1 MTTFIF
7 LTGAPRVGKDT
18 YALHLKEHYLK
29 NALSVQII
37 RLADH
42 LKDIYKST
50 YKNYTLTED
59 DFKHLRPELFDLSV
73 KIKEKEGVS
82 YFARHLFKVLSPDVK
97 IVIVPDLRFIE
108 EYNFFKSVIDPKK
121 MKVLRVCRK
130 GFNEDSEWNF
140 DINLIPY
147 DDVVVL

>member
-18 YALHLKEHYLK
+18 YANYLKEHYLR

-50 YKNYTLTED
+50 HKNYTLTED

-108 EYNFFKSVIDPKK
+108 EYRYFKSVIDPKK

-147 DDVVVL
+147 DDIVIL